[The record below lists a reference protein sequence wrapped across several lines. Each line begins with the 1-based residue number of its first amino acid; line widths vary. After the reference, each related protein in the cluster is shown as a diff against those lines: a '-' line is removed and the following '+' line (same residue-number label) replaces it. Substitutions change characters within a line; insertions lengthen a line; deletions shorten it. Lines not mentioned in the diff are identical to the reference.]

1 METKSFSGGAHVP
14 HFKSFT
20 DELSIQKMSVPEK
33 VIIPMHQSLGD
44 PCKPLVKAGDK
55 VTVGQKIGD
64 SDEMISAPVHSS
76 VTGTVREV
84 EELWYC
90 SGDIAKS
97 VVIDVEGEE
106 QEFVPSIKRDP
117 VNMTKEEIVAAVK
130 EAGIVG
136 MGGASFPTSVNINT
150 RQPVDYLILNGAEC
164 EPFLTCDH
172 RAMVERADELIAGAE
187 IISNVIGAKKCL
199 IGIEVNKPD
208 AIQTLQ
214 EKTKDKDLFE
224 IVPLAVKYPQ
234 GFKSIMIKSATGRDV
249 KRGARSAEIGCIV
262 RNVGT
267 TIAVYEAVVYGKPLI
282 ERIVTVSGPDM
293 QQPGNYM
300 TKIGTPVGHILK
312 HCGIEEVE
320 GHKVVIGGPMRGQA
334 QDTLDA
340 PIIKNSTGVLM
351 LPNEMVR
358 EDAPLSNCVRC
369 GKCVERC
376 PMKLYPNQLSMY
388 AETENYE
395 GLEQWNIMDCM
406 ECGICVFS
414 CPANRPILE
423 FIRVAKPVVKK
434 REMAARNA

>member
-117 VNMTKEEIVAAVK
+117 ANMTKEEIVAAVK

-234 GFKSIMIKSATGRDV
+234 GFKSIMIKSVTGRDV

-320 GHKVVIGGPMRGQA
+320 GHKVVIGGPMTGQA

-358 EDAPLSNCVRC
+358 EDAPFSNCVRC

-423 FIRVAKPVVKK
+423 FIRMAKPVVKK
-434 REMAARNA
+434 REMATKNA